1 MTPPGQTRREAGE
14 AQGAARRSRG
24 EGRSR
29 PSTPAASRCSA
40 ACAPRM
46 WLSSRQSGAPRGRRG
61 AGDAQK
67 RALSRCAVGRSLGP
81 RRLVSHTNDDDSDD
95 DTVAGPEASTWG
107 QALLRSGC
115 SPQGCPGFWLDEA
128 VPGGKASSWSPGLVL
143 PAGVARPPPEHAP
156 QAAAPQAIY
165 RQDAPSPGA
174 PPTLRCPAQRP
185 YKGAAEARNSTNRTE
200 TFPVQSELCSPSL
213 ICISNDQSKC
223 LLPTPVLLGPNC
235 EDLDQLG
242 TGRARS
248 CVSAASPVLG
258 SFVVQVITM

>member
-1 MTPPGQTRREAGE
+1 MTTTVTTTQSRALRRAHGARPSSRAAAPLRAVPLVTPP
-14 AQGAARRSRG
+14 
-24 EGRSR
+24 
-29 PSTPAASRCSA
+29 
-40 ACAPRM
+40 
-46 WLSSRQSGAPRGRRG
+46 
-61 AGDAQK
+61 
-67 RALSRCAVGRSLGP
+67 
-81 RRLVSHTNDDDSDD
+81 
-95 DTVAGPEASTWG
+95 
-107 QALLRSGC
+107 
-115 SPQGCPGFWLDEA
+115 PGFWLDEA
-128 VPGGKASSWSPGLVL
+128 VPGGKASCWSPGLVL

-156 QAAAPQAIY
+156 QAAAPQATY

-185 YKGAAEARNSTNRTE
+185 YKGAAEARNSTNRME

-248 CVSAASPVLG
+248 CISAASPVLG
-258 SFVVQVITM
+258 SFVVRVITM